1 MGWDGLGW
9 DGMGWDR
16 FVRYG
21 FGWVG
26 TGWDVIRFYN
36 MVTHISC
43 YFLLATMYTFR
54 ILYKQE

>member
-1 MGWDGLGW
+1 MVWDGLGW

-16 FVRYG
+16 FVGYG

-36 MVTHISC
+36 TITHRD
-43 YFLLATMYTFR
+43 FTFPD
-54 ILYKQE
+54 IFF

>member
-1 MGWDGLGW
+1 MVWDGLGLV
-9 DGMGWDR
+9 GLGWVGFGRDR

-36 MVTHISC
+36 TVMHRD
-43 YFLLATMYTFR
+43 FRFPATSF
-54 ILYKQE
+54 